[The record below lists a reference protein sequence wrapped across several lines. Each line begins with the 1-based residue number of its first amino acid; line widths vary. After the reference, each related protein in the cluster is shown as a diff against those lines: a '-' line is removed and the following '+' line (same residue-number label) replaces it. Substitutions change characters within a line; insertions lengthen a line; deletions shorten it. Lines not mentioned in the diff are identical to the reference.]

1 MSKLILNMEAAESI
15 IKTTKLLQDKIKADS
30 KAALNPKMFIQEN
43 TEKLVKT
50 ARKQLA
56 ENSVERQKIFLKDMQ
71 EQKTKLDNYIKR
83 ERTGQEQI
91 HMIRSQ
97 RIERAKTAE
106 EAAAIYRRNVD
117 RLSESEREKHRWIYD
132 DALEEA
138 IAQVEPEAAFIGEQT
153 IDQYRGD
160 IEKHYREGIKIAF
173 EIFKQAPEIDA
184 LVNEQIEALAAGEEP
199 VNYPW
204 AKVVN
209 EILENA
215 RQNVRGPEPL
225 PTFKINPY
233 DTEGEA
239 EAAEAEPAEA
249 I

>member
-71 EQKTKLDNYIKR
+71 EQKAKLDNYIKR

-106 EAAAIYRRNVD
+106 EAAAIYKRNVD

-138 IAQVEPEAAFIGEQT
+138 IAQVEPEAAFIGEQA
-153 IDQYRGD
+153 IDSFRND
-160 IEKHYREGIKIAF
+160 IERHYRENIKIAF

-184 LVNEQIEALAAGEEP
+184 LINEQIETLAAGEEP

-204 AKVVN
+204 AEVVN
-209 EILENA
+209 EILANA
-215 RQNVRGPEPL
+215 QRNVRGPSPMPE
-225 PTFKINPY
+225 IAVNPY
-233 DTEGEA
+233 DSET

-249 I
+249 AAE